1 MNIGNTIPDFT
12 LPDQHGNPF
21 SIAQAL
27 GKKYLVLYFYP
38 KDNTPGCTKEACT
51 FRDSLKE
58 FESLDAKVIGISS
71 DSVASHQAFAKK
83 YQLNFTLLSDSGK
96 KVRKL
101 LEVPSDIFGLLDGRV
116 TYVID
121 KEGII
126 RHIFKSQLNA
136 SKHVEEAKKV
146 LTKL

>member
-27 GKKYLVLYFYP
+27 GKQHLVLYFYP

-51 FRDSLKE
+51 FRDWLKE
-58 FESLDAKVIGISS
+58 FESLDAKVIGISA

-83 YQLNFTLLSDSGK
+83 YQLNFTLLSDSDK

-101 LEVPSDIFGLLDGRV
+101 LKVPSDIFGLLDGRV
-116 TYVID
+116 TYVVD
-121 KEGII
+121 KEGVI
-126 RHIFKSQLNA
+126 RHIF
-136 SKHVEEAKKV
+136 
-146 LTKL
+146 

>member
-27 GKKYLVLYFYP
+27 GKKYLELYFYP